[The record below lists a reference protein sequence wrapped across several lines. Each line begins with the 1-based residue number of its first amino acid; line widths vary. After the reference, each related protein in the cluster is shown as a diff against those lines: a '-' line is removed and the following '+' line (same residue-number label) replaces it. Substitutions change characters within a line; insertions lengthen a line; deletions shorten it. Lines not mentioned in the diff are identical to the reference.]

1 MAALQISSAF
11 DPKFGMMVPSST
23 ILRRASSI
31 YDHYFWLRISD
42 EFLLHKTSSFV
53 VHTKQYEQETYKIHN
68 NFRLHKSNEKLT
80 LVEALSITLA
90 LIPSNLASYSL
101 APPRIDNTSDGGAL
115 TVFLDLVKADDVPMH
130 EMAAIATR
138 QAFIL
143 ACI

>member
-1 MAALQISSAF
+1 MQNNMSKRHIR
-11 DPKFGMMVPSST
+11 PIIT
-23 ILRRASSI
+23 
-31 YDHYFWLRISD
+31 SD
-42 EFLLHKTSSFV
+42 YNKP
-53 VHTKQYEQETYKIHN
+53 
-68 NFRLHKSNEKLT
+68 NEKLT

-101 APPRIDNTSDGGAL
+101 APPRIDNTTDGGAL

-138 QAFIL
+138 QALIL

>member
-1 MAALQISSAF
+1 MII
-11 DPKFGMMVPSST
+11 
-23 ILRRASSI
+23 ILG
-31 YDHYFWLRISD
+31 YISD
-42 EFLLHKTSSFV
+42 EFLQDITFV
-53 VHTKQYEQETYKIHN
+53 VHAKQYEQETYKTHN
-68 NFRLHKSNEKLT
+68 NCRLHKPNEKLT

-130 EMAAIATR
+130 EMAAIATT
-138 QAFIL
+138 QALIL

>member
-1 MAALQISSAF
+1 MIF
-11 DPKFGMMVPSST
+11 C
-23 ILRRASSI
+23 
-31 YDHYFWLRISD
+31 Y
-42 EFLLHKTSSFV
+42 KTSSFV
-53 VHTKQYEQETYKIHN
+53 AHTKQYEQETYKTHN
-68 NFRLHKSNEKLT
+68 NFRIHKPNKKLT
-80 LVEALSITLA
+80 LLEALSITLA

-143 ACI
+143 DCI